1 MTPRMIAIYGKG
13 GIGKSFFTANL
24 SAKMALKG
32 HRVLQLGCDP
42 KHDSCNAL
50 FDGRSLPTIG
60 DQWRLFKDTNRE
72 KELDVQHLIF
82 RTELQGKATVYG
94 AELGGPEV
102 GRGCGGRGIS
112 FGFGLLEERGMSDWA
127 LDYIVMDFL
136 GDVVCGGFATPI
148 AKSLAEEIVIVASHD
163 RMSLY
168 SANNIARAVNYFQSM
183 GGKTRVIG
191 MVLNR
196 DDGSGVAE
204 RFAER
209 VGLPILLTIP
219 FSPPARILSDRCKL
233 LFDMPD
239 MDALFDQFV
248 NTIHTRNYKVPD
260 VVAPLEYDEFLDVFG
275 AAEPPGVPP
284 GASMDDLMGRT
295 TVAARGIDLSSD
307 LYSQDAKLIVRR
319 IMQELGLTVTNLV
332 EVQDDRGV
340 IVSSEAG
347 WDAVFGDPCKET
359 DAKIAILSALSHSG
373 EKFRMADLR
382 YTAAPFYE

>member
-82 RTELQGKATVYG
+82 KTDVYGRAPIYG

-112 FGFGLLEERGMSDWA
+112 FGFGLLEERGMANWE

-168 SANNIARAVNYFQSM
+168 SANNIARAVNYFQTM

-209 VGLPILLTIP
+209 VGLPILLKIP
-219 FSPPARILSDRCKL
+219 FSPPARNLSDRCKL
-233 LFDMPD
+233 LFELPD
-239 MDALFDQFV
+239 MDALFDRFV
-248 NTIHTRNYKVPD
+248 NTIQQRNYTVPD
-260 VVAPLEYDEFLDVFG
+260 VVTPLEYDEFLDVFG

-284 GASMDDLMGRT
+284 GASMDDLMGRAT
-295 TVAARGIDLSSD
+295 IVPRSIDLNSD
-307 LYSQDAKLIVRR
+307 VYSPDAKLIVRR
-319 IMQELGLTVTNLV
+319 IMQEMGLTVTNLI
-332 EVQDDRGV
+332 EDGDRGV
-340 IVSSEAG
+340 VVTSDMG
-347 WDAVFGDPCKET
+347 WDAVFGNPADET

-373 EKFRMADLR
+373 EKFKMADLR

>member
-32 HRVLQLGCDP
+32 LRVLQLGCDP

-50 FDGRSLPTIG
+50 FNGRSLPTIG
-60 DQWRLFKDTNRE
+60 DQWRLMKEAGRE
-72 KELDVQHLIF
+72 KELDVSHLIYRADLTGHGHVVF
-82 RTELQGKATVYG
+82 G

-112 FGFGLLEERGMSDWA
+112 FGFGLLEERGMANWA

-148 AKSLAEEIVIVASHD
+148 AKSMAEEIIIVASHD

-168 SANNIARAVNYFQSM
+168 AANNIVRAVNYFADM
-183 GGKTRVIG
+183 GGKSRVIG

-196 DDGSGVAE
+196 DDGSSVAE
-204 RFAER
+204 RFAEL
-209 VGLPILLTIP
+209 VGLPILLKVP
-219 FSPPARILSDRCKL
+219 YSPAARALSDRCKL
-233 LFDMPD
+233 LFELPE

-248 NTIHTRNYKVPD
+248 NKIHYRDYITPD
-260 VVAPLEYDEFLDVFG
+260 RLNPLAYAEFLEVFG
-275 AAEPPGVPP
+275 ASEPPDLPQSATLEELTGQPAGAAQGVDLNSPDY
-284 GASMDDLMGRT
+284 SDD
-295 TVAARGIDLSSD
+295 AR
-307 LYSQDAKLIVRR
+307 LIVRR
-319 IMQELGLTVTNLV
+319 IMSEMGLTVTRLI
-332 EVQDDRGV
+332 EDQERG
-340 IVSSEAG
+340 IVVTSDQGWEAI
-347 WDAVFGDPCKET
+347 FGNPREEI

-373 EKFRMADLR
+373 EKFRLADLR
-382 YTAAPFYE
+382 HTAAPFYE